1 MQLYARQSA
10 ARADSMYYESKGNT
24 WPTLYFWSDF
34 PCMTASATSTD
45 AVRTLNVLR
54 PAGDPAL
61 TCGLVREEPEKPP
74 SFATKI
80 LRHALLN
87 SSNVLK
93 LDSTIAS
100 MRCLSC
106 LTVQS
111 ARRMSKFVMAS
122 VESMS
127 SG

>member
-1 MQLYARQSA
+1 
-10 ARADSMYYESKGNT
+10 
-24 WPTLYFWSDF
+24 
-34 PCMTASATSTD
+34 MTASATSTD
-45 AVRTLNVLR
+45 AVRTLNVLT
-54 PAGDPAL
+54 PAL